1 MQSIERLR
9 DKLGRELA
17 QSEHDAVVHCARE
30 ARRYGG
36 QPPAQAMRAIS
47 SHARAIRPRLAPL
60 WRAQPTG
67 VRLGRAVG
75 ELFSLTRHLVLDW
88 LIDAERSYRATLL
101 GLRHGLDAARL
112 LREVA
117 RVQHD
122 DAAVACCDQ
131 LLDERATLLDAAT
144 AELRWFAEHP
154 ALALRSSH
162 RVRAHLDATKRLA
175 PRPTALPKTSP
186 G

>member
-1 MQSIERLR
+1 MRSIDSLR

-17 QSEHDAVVHCARE
+17 QSEHDAIVHCARE

-36 QPPAQAMRAIS
+36 QPPSQAMRAIAE
-47 SHARAIRPRLAPL
+47 HARAMRPRLAPL
-60 WRAQPTG
+60 WRAQPAG

-88 LIDAERSYRATLL
+88 LIDAERSYRGTLL
-101 GLRHGLDAARL
+101 GLRHGLDCARL

-117 RVQHD
+117 RVQQD
-122 DAAVACCDQ
+122 DAALACCDQ
-131 LLDERATLLDAAT
+131 LLDERTTLLDAAT
-144 AELRWFAEHP
+144 EQLRWFAEHP

-162 RVRAHLDATKRLA
+162 RVRAHIDARR
-175 PRPTALPKTSP
+175 RPIALPQTSP